1 MTRLSFEVLDVFTDR
16 PFAGNPLAVVTG
28 GEDLT
33 AEQMQALARE
43 FHLSETCFPLEP
55 TPEERAR
62 GVDYRLRIFTPTTEL
77 PFAGHPSV
85 GAAWLLAQRGRVQ
98 PGRVVQACGAGD
110 LPLQVAADGG
120 PVTLTGGSP
129 TLGAVLDGA
138 EAAAAVGLG
147 PHDLAGPEVRLA
159 GTGVEFVILHV
170 TEGAVPR
177 AHAVTTDDLGHSVY
191 VVAWPGTDA
200 WPQPAPVDA
209 SANVPGGAQDGA
221 ARDGVTD
228 AADHGS
234 RLREPVRARLF
245 AGDIGVAEDPATG
258 SAALALAVQAVAAGL
273 LPADGTSSFEVL
285 QGVEMGRPST
295 LHVEVDA
302 EGGQAVQARVSGSVV
317 PVSSG
322 TITVPPAPPKS

>member
-85 GAAWLLAQRGRVQ
+85 GAAWLMAQRGRVE

-110 LPLQVAADGG
+110 LPLQVAPDGG

-177 AHAVTTDDLGHSVY
+177 AHAAMIDDLGHSVY

-200 WPQPAPVDA
+200 WPQPAQAEP
-209 SANVPGGAQDGA
+209 PGGGQDDPM
-221 ARDGVTD
+221 RDSVTD

-234 RLREPVRARLF
+234 RLQEPVRARLF

-273 LPADGTSSFEVL
+273 LSADGTSSFEVL

-302 EGGQAVQARVSGSVV
+302 EGGRAVRARVSGSVV

-322 TITVPPAPPKS
+322 TITVPPA

>member
-28 GEDLT
+28 GEDLS

-43 FHLSETCFPLEP
+43 FHLSETCFPLAP
-55 TPEERAR
+55 TPEEQAR

-85 GAAWLLAQRGRVQ
+85 GAAWLMAQRGHVE

-110 LPLQVAADGG
+110 LPLQVAPDGG

-129 TLGAVLDGA
+129 TLGRTLDGA

-147 PHDLAGPEVRLA
+147 PHDLAGPEVQLA

-177 AHAVTTDDLGHSVY
+177 ARAAAIDDLGHSVY

-200 WPQPAPVDA
+200 WPQPAPAD
-209 SANVPGGAQDGA
+209 AQDGA
-221 ARDGVTD
+221 TRDGVTD

-285 QGVEMGRPST
+285 QGVELGRPST

-302 EGGQAVQARVSGSVV
+302 EGGRAVQARVSGSVV

-322 TITVPPAPPKS
+322 TISAPPDTTTRN

>member
-1 MTRLSFEVLDVFTDR
+1 MSRLSFEVLDVFTDR

-28 GEDLT
+28 GEDLST
-33 AEQMQALARE
+33 EQMQALARE

-85 GAAWLLAQRGRVQ
+85 GAAWLMAQRGRVE

-110 LPLQVAADGG
+110 LPLLVAPDGG

-129 TLGAVLDGA
+129 TLGARVDGA
-138 EAAAAVGLG
+138 QAAAAVGLG
-147 PHDLAGPEVRLA
+147 LHDLAGPEVQLA

-177 AHAVTTDDLGHSVY
+177 ARAVSIDDLGQSVY

-200 WPQPAPVDA
+200 WPLPADA
-209 SANVPGGAQDGA
+209 APGDA
-221 ARDGVTD
+221 AGDEGDAVTDSVTD
-228 AADHGS
+228 APDHGS

-273 LPADGTSSFEVL
+273 LPADGTSSFEIL
-285 QGVEMGRPST
+285 QGVELGRPST
-295 LHVEVDA
+295 LLVEVDA
-302 EGGQAVQARVSGSVV
+302 EGGRAVQARVSGSVV

-322 TITVPPAPPKS
+322 TITVPPPS

>member
-1 MTRLSFEVLDVFTDR
+1 MSRLEFEVVDVFTDQ
-16 PFAGNPLAVVTG
+16 PFAGNPLAVVLG
-28 GEDLT
+28 AEDLS

-43 FHLSETCFPLEP
+43 FHLSETCFPLAP
-55 TPEERAR
+55 TAEEAAR

-85 GAAWLLAQRGRVQ
+85 GAAWLMARRGRVQ

-110 LPLQVAADGG
+110 IPLVVAPDGG

-129 TLGAVLDGA
+129 TLGATLDGA
-138 EAAAAVGLG
+138 QAAAAVGLG
-147 PHDLAGPEVRLA
+147 PHDLAGPPVQLA

-177 AHAVTTDDLGHSVY
+177 ARPVSVPDPGGSVY

-200 WPQPAPVDA
+200 WPQPAE
-209 SANVPGGAQDGA
+209 A
-221 ARDGVTD
+221 ATGEARHRDGVTD

-234 RLREPVRARLF
+234 QLREPVRARLF
-245 AGDIGVAEDPATG
+245 ADDIGVAEDPATG
-258 SAALALAVQAVAAGL
+258 SAALALAVHAVAAGL

-285 QGVEMGRPST
+285 QGVELGRPST
-295 LHVEVDA
+295 LFVEVDA
-302 EGGQAVQARVSGSVV
+302 EGGRAVQARVTGSVV
-317 PVSSG
+317 AVSSG
-322 TITVPPAPPKS
+322 TITVPPAQG

>member
-1 MTRLSFEVLDVFTDR
+1 MSRLPFEVLDVFTDR

-28 GEDLT
+28 ADDLST
-33 AEQMQALARE
+33 EQMQALAQE
-43 FHLSETCFPLEP
+43 FHLSETCFPLAP

-85 GAAWLLAQRGRVQ
+85 GAAWLMAHQGRVE

-110 LPLQVAADGG
+110 LPLQVAPDGG

-129 TLGAVLDGA
+129 TLGATLDGA
-138 EAAAAVGLG
+138 QSAAAVGLS
-147 PHDLAGPEVRLA
+147 PHDLAGPAVQLA

-177 AHAVTTDDLGHSVY
+177 ARAVAIDDLGHSVY

-200 WPQPAPVDA
+200 WPRPVAAQGQVEGQGGGDA
-209 SANVPGGAQDGA
+209 E
-221 ARDGVTD
+221 RDGVTD

-295 LHVEVDA
+295 LYVEVDA
-302 EGGQAVQARVSGSVV
+302 EGGGAVRARVSGSVV

-322 TITVPPAPPKS
+322 TITVPPGER